1 MGAFWIFV
9 SILTFVYI
17 IYYVIIVGM
26 DLFGGKDKKKSDVE
40 VIAISKDEEPP
51 SVEEPVKIREEGDI
65 DQSHE
70 DQGEDMSATKDHT
83 EDIKPSTPEEIL
95 SEDSDELH
103 KALTEAQENMSNI
116 ISEAQD
122 EISAEEYDNNRLEML
137 MAAGEEA
144 VKNF

>member
-51 SVEEPVKIREEGDI
+51 SVEEPVKIREEGNI

-70 DQGEDMSATKDHT
+70 DQGEDMSATKDQ
-83 EDIKPSTPEEIL
+83 KPSTPEEIL

-144 VKNF
+144 VENF

>member
-70 DQGEDMSATKDHT
+70 DQGEDMSATKDQ
-83 EDIKPSTPEEIL
+83 KPSTPEEIL

-144 VKNF
+144 VENF

>member
-51 SVEEPVKIREEGDI
+51 SVEEPVKIREEGKI

-70 DQGEDMSATKDHT
+70 DQGEDMSATKDQ
-83 EDIKPSTPEEIL
+83 KPSTPEEIL

-144 VKNF
+144 VENF